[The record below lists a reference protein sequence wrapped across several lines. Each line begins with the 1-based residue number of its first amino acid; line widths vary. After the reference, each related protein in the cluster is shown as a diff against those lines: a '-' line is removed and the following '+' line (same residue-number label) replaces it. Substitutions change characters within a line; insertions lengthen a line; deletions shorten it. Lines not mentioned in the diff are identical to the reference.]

1 MEREAHS
8 TWLCTAPLSLQHC
21 RENPCQNIPPRPGNP
36 FFFFKFL
43 KKYQFT
49 DLKQGVPWGGGLC
62 VGCLWGWGCSCTVLP
77 CGARR
82 PLGLCQINRPL
93 WPARGGLSSLPWS
106 LWSSMCR
113 NVVDAVSEKTGQHAD
128 AS

>member
-21 RENPCQNIPPRPGNP
+21 RENPCQNIPTPRPGNP

-62 VGCLWGWGCSCTVLP
+62 VGCLWGWGAAVPCYPVGPGDPWGSAKSIARLGQRGEASVPSPGP
-77 CGARR
+77 CGVQCAEMWWT
-82 PLGLCQINRPL
+82 P
-93 WPARGGLSSLPWS
+93 
-106 LWSSMCR
+106 
-113 NVVDAVSEKTGQHAD
+113 
-128 AS
+128 